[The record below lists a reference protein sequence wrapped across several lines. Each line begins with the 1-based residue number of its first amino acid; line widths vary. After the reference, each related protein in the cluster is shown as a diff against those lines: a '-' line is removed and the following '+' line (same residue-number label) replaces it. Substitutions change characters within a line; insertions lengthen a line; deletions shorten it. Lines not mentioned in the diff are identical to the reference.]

1 MTISEL
7 SVFLLIFRSD
17 DSKNAYYSNLMSQA
31 WRDTSQQVESILIQ
45 QSKHISPYE
54 FGKICVSID
63 EDIIFQKFL
72 RKLSN
77 KVIKWSQNSQLSLD
91 ELPYIMR
98 SFSLSE
104 NNASQNDKVKFNEV
118 L

>member
-31 WRDTSQQVESILIQ
+31 WRDTSQQIESILIQ

-77 KVIKWSQNSQLSLD
+77 KVIKWAINNELNLE

-104 NNASQNDKVKFNEV
+104 NNASQNDKLKFVEV
-118 L
+118 